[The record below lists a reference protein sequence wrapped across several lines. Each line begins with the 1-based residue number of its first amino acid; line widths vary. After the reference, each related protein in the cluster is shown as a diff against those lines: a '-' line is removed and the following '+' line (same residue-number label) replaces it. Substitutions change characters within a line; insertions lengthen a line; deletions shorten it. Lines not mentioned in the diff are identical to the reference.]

1 MSRHP
6 EGPGRRLT
14 EDDEARGAELFAA
27 GKSEREV
34 ADELDCSASTAH
46 RLRERLQCA
55 QDGPELTGRVPLP
68 GGLPVLHMRLNEGG
82 GVDLV
87 DPAEG
92 VAQEVEDAMRAEVL
106 AQLRQVRDD
115 AASVVA
121 DLEAR
126 AEASR
131 QAIMALDAERLEL
144 LAAGRDAAPL
154 RPRRADAVA
163 DLADAETAIGM
174 ARQPVGDA
182 EARVA
187 EAEAEIAAIEAERIR
202 QEAVKLGARLAP
214 KAAAAMR
221 AAVLGD
227 GTVRALAD
235 LASQLARAEAV
246 AGQSWDG
253 EIVPPALPGAA
264 RDEWHR
270 AVCDLWQVARRGDVA
285 TCQAVIPRCVPWT
298 DRDPG
303 EIARMRDEVQ
313 ANAARLFQLGH
324 ENAARVRA
332 GTRVGQGW

>member
-1 MSRHP
+1 MSKHP

-34 ADELDCSASTAH
+34 ADELGCSASTAH
-46 RLRERLQCA
+46 RLRERLQEA
-55 QDGPELTGRVPLP
+55 AGIAGDAGSGAGPLLGSTIHMRLLP
-68 GGLPVLHMRLNEGG
+68 GGGAVI
-82 GVDLV
+82 V

-92 VAQEVEDAMRAEVL
+92 IGDAVESAMREEVL
-106 AQLRQVRDD
+106 AQLRQARDD
-115 AASVVA
+115 ASAVVA
-121 DLEAR
+121 DLEAW

-131 QAIMALDAERLEL
+131 RAIAALDTERLEL

-174 ARQPVGDA
+174 ARGPVADA
-182 EARVA
+182 EARIA
-187 EAEAEIAAIEAERIR
+187 DAKAEIAAAEAERIR

-214 KAAAAMR
+214 KAAAALR

-246 AGQSWDG
+246 SGRSWGD
-253 EIVPPALPGAA
+253 EIVPPVLPGAH

-270 AVCDLWQVARRGDVA
+270 AVSDLWQVARRGDVA
-285 TCQAVIPRCVPWT
+285 TCQSVLTRCVPWQ

-313 ANAARLFQLGH
+313 ANAARLFHLGH
-324 ENAARVRA
+324 ENA
-332 GTRVGQGW
+332 TRVQASTKVSAGW